1 MAILLSQTSAASS
14 LQWAEGRILVQPRT
28 GVSAT
33 KLEQILERSGGQAN
47 GVVRGL
53 DVRVV
58 EVPPN
63 AEKAVAA
70 ALARNKNI
78 AFAELDFLLPA
89 EATIPDDPAFVSAW
103 HHTKIDTPNAWSQ
116 SLGNAVTVAICDTG
130 IDASHPDL
138 EDKLVPGWNSVSGGD
153 TSDVMGHGTQV
164 AGVVGAST
172 NNGVDVASVGWN
184 ANIMQMRV
192 SDRSDGYAYYSDI
205 AECIT
210 WAADNG
216 ARVANVSFDAAG
228 SGTVASAAGYM
239 KNRGGLVTISAG
251 NTGAQNAYS
260 PNDALLAIAA
270 TDSSDVRSSFSSYGD
285 YVDLAAPGSGILTT
299 RKGGGTVTVSGT
311 SFSAPVTAG
320 VIALMISANP
330 SLGPEQLETLLLST
344 SEDLGEPG
352 ADTFYGAGRINA
364 TAAVT
369 AAAGASAVDI
379 DSPTLSFQTPQQG
392 DTVMGDVA
400 IDVLAEDNIG
410 VTSVELFADS
420 SSIGKDTAE
429 PYQFLLDAESATAG
443 EIILTAVATDAAG
456 NTGSTEITVTFLP
469 QSTDAG
475 PPTVSIVSPS
485 DGASV
490 SGTTT
495 LSALAS
501 DDSTLSSVEI
511 FVDGALKCSG
521 VPSVT
526 CTWNTRKAA
535 SGEHTISATAT
546 DLAGNSSQTS
556 VTVTV
561 GSSTDS
567 GGSKG
572 GGGKGS
578 GGSKGG
584 GKK

>member
-116 SLGNAVTVAICDTG
+116 SLGSAVTVAICDTG

-352 ADTFYGAGRINA
+352 ADAFYGAGRINA

-443 EIILTAVATDAAG
+443 EIILTAVATDATG

-526 CTWNTRKAA
+526 CSWNTRKAA